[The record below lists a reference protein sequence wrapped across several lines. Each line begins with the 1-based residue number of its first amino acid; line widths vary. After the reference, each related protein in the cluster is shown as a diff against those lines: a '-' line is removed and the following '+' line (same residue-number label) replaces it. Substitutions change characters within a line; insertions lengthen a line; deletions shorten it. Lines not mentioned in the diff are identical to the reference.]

1 MGSPTLIQNH
11 NSDTTNN
18 MKFYSLALVAAPAMA
33 AEPDVDR
40 TINGDLYTQ
49 TGLYLRSYAP
59 AVLSEFLNGDASKVD
74 SVLSHGC
81 HCAKLDAS
89 NPFAENLGGSTP
101 VDALDEICRDWLRAR
116 NCNDNLV
123 GGSCENDR
131 ESMRTGA
138 YTMDIVDSDY
148 QISNCG
154 FTTTDCEE
162 DTCKIDLVY
171 LKAIQQYL
179 ADNAGHAANVVS
191 SSGTCTLAPLD
202 KRERRCQGEAPD
214 VEPKRMSD
222 LEQLMTRID
231 WVDDQFDEDAVTYN
245 AGGRKLND
253 DKEYIDFFVHNQL
266 ITFNWPNVKSFTFET
281 VDDAVIYHVGWVERA
296 RVDNY
301 APGGTDTLGDNTKG
315 GVKTMGIFSGDATIR
330 MLDGLEVPYSG
341 TANFFDAGTTVTCTK
356 DADAGEF
363 QFTVNGVLI
372 GSRPYTGWEATY
384 PAIDVQERLHV
395 RMTDVVYEDAE
406 SDPVDIWN

>member
-1 MGSPTLIQNH
+1 
-11 NSDTTNN
+11 
-18 MKFYSLALVAAPAMA
+18 MKFYSLAFAAA
-33 AEPDVDR
+33 ASTASAEADVDR

-59 AVLSEFLNGDASKVD
+59 QVLSEFLDEDSNKVD

-138 YTMDIVDSDY
+138 YTMDIVSTNY

-171 LKAIQQYL
+171 LKAIQQYI
-179 ADNAGHAANVVS
+179 ADNPSHAANVIS
-191 SSGTCTLAPLD
+191 ATGTCTLAPLD
-202 KRERRCQGEAPD
+202 KRERRCQGDAPN

-222 LEQLMTRID
+222 LEQLMTRVD
-231 WVDDQFDEDAVTYN
+231 WVDDQFAEDYINYN

-253 DKEYIDFFVHNQL
+253 SKEYIEFFVHNQL
-266 ITFNWPNVKSFTFET
+266 ITFNWPNVKSVTFET
-281 VDDAVIYHVGWVERA
+281 VDAFNAYSVGWVERA

-301 APGGTDTLGDNTKG
+301 APGGTDTLGDYTKG
-315 GVKTMGIFSGDATIR
+315 GVKTMGIFSGDSTIR
-330 MLDGLEVPYSG
+330 MLDGLEVPFSG
-341 TANFFDAGTTVTCTK
+341 SQNFFDAGTTVTIAK

-372 GSRPYTGWEATY
+372 GSRPYDDWAATY
-384 PAIDVQERLHV
+384 PAIDVHERLRV

-406 SDPVDIWN
+406 SDPVDIWG

>member
-1 MGSPTLIQNH
+1 
-11 NSDTTNN
+11 
-18 MKFYSLALVAAPAMA
+18 MKFYYSLALAAGVMA
-33 AEPDVDR
+33 EDASGVER

-59 AVLSEFLNGDASKVD
+59 SVLSEFLDSDANKVD

-138 YTMDIVDSDY
+138 YTMDIVDTNY

-162 DTCKIDLVY
+162 DTCKIDLLY

-179 ADNAGHAANVVS
+179 ADNAGHTAQVIS
-191 SSGTCTLAPLD
+191 STGTCTLAPLD
-202 KRERRCQGEAPD
+202 KRERRCQGEAPN

-222 LEQLMTRID
+222 LEQLMTRVD
-231 WVDDQFDEDAVTYN
+231 WVDDQFNDDAITYN

-253 DKEYIDFFVHNQL
+253 SKEYIDFYVHNQL
-266 ITFNWPNVKSFTFET
+266 ITFGWPNVKSFTFET
-281 VDDAVIYHVGWVERA
+281 VDDAVVYHVGWVERS
-296 RVDNY
+296 RVDNF

-315 GVKTMGIFSGDATIR
+315 GVQTQGIFSGDATIR
-330 MLDGLEVPYSG
+330 MQDGLELPYSG
-341 TANFFDAGTTVTCTK
+341 NPAQDFFNAGTTVTCVK
-356 DADAGEF
+356 DADNEEF
-363 QFTVNGVLI
+363 QYWVNGVLI
-372 GSRPYTGWEATY
+372 GSRSYSGWEGVY
-384 PAIDVQERLHV
+384 PAIDIQERLHV
-395 RMTDVVYEDAE
+395 RMTEVVYEDAE